1 VRLLVDEMYPPT
13 VAEQLRRR
21 GHNVSAVT
29 ERSELR
35 AFDDHQVLAV
45 AQEERR
51 ALVTENVVDFV
62 PLADA
67 LDQRGERHHGLVL
80 VSPARYPRGRQHT
93 LGQLVRA
100 LDSFLQEHP
109 EEEPTSLRHWL

>member
-1 VRLLVDEMYPPT
+1 VRLLVDEMYPPA

-21 GHNVSAVT
+21 GHDASAVT

-35 AFDDHQVLAV
+35 GCDDQQVFSV
-45 AQEERR
+45 AQDERR
-51 ALVTENVVDFV
+51 ALVTENVVEFV

-67 LDQRGERHHGLVL
+67 VDQRGGRHHGLVL
-80 VSPARYPRGRQHT
+80 VSPAKYPRGTQHA

-100 LDSFLQEHP
+100 LDCLLQEHP
-109 EEEPTSLRHWL
+109 EEDPTSFRHWL

>member
-1 VRLLVDEMYPPT
+1 MRLLVDEMYPP
-13 VAEQLRRR
+13 ALAAQLRRR
-21 GHNVSAVT
+21 GYDVSAVT

-35 AFDDHQVLAV
+35 ALDDQQVFSV

-51 ALVTENVVDFV
+51 AEVTENVVDFV

-67 LDQRGERHHGLVL
+67 VDQRGGRHHGLVL
-80 VSPARYPRGRQHT
+80 VSPGKYPRGRQDT

-100 LDSFLQEHP
+100 LDSLLHEHP
-109 EEEPTSLRHWL
+109 EEDPTSFRHWL